1 MTDWINASN
10 GMSEIDN
17 KEMSMRNIMKL
28 SFFAANVNNV
38 TIKALLFFLFL
49 IWCCFKKFRQIV
61 SITSFSLDA
70 LSCCQVIGLFVICIN
85 KQNGEQVC
93 LMKWPPSERANV
105 NDDLSHGHQLLL
117 LLLHSNCIIINK
129 DNQRLRSFHN
139 LYRFSSLG
147 ALDINK

>member
-49 IWCCFKKFRQIV
+49 I
-61 SITSFSLDA
+61 
-70 LSCCQVIGLFVICIN
+70 
-85 KQNGEQVC
+85 
-93 LMKWPPSERANV
+93 
-105 NDDLSHGHQLLL
+105 
-117 LLLHSNCIIINK
+117 
-129 DNQRLRSFHN
+129 
-139 LYRFSSLG
+139 
-147 ALDINK
+147 